1 MMARTRTAP
10 TSASI
15 VPIDG
20 KTPATPSAGA
30 PSPVEIVL
38 DRYRAFIFPN
48 RIREQRRRHGF
59 QKLMAL
65 SELLPDIP
73 YIRLSKIERGEVVA
87 RVDELQRI
95 GRALDI
101 APLKLLTDVTRPG
114 FDIAA
119 WAQPF
124 LDGRPWERD
133 EDRMAVMLGAALRVL
148 RNADRT
154 LTIAAL
160 DKEFG
165 LPAVILSRIENAQKT
180 LDRWNEA
187 TLAALCRLFDVAD
200 GAALR
205 RKVTEQYLRG
215 DLNGYVA
222 SIADPEMRI
231 ARTRQRIEALSTELG
246 ADAPGTRKRAPKG
259 GKKPNPSDRS
269 MPAPLT
275 PARSPDVPATPTG
288 QGRELPVYGAPLSG
302 GLIADIA
309 TDTLV
314 EAPRLAGPR
323 AFGLRVCRATL
334 GAGLPAGAIVVADP
348 DRAPTAGGLA
358 VIRSEHGYRL
368 VTVTF
373 DRTGA
378 TKGYSVAPDLEIDI
392 DDLAP
397 TDVFA
402 VVSAIFP

>member
-1 MMARTRTAP
+1 MARTRTAP
-10 TSASI
+10 TSPTIARTG
-15 VPIDG
+15 DQA
-20 KTPATPSAGA
+20 ATIPSTGA

-73 YIRLSKIERGEVVA
+73 YIRLSKVERGEVVA

-95 GRALDI
+95 GRALDV
-101 APLKLLTDVTRPG
+101 APLQLLTDVTRPG
-114 FDIAA
+114 FDISA

-124 LDGRPWERD
+124 MDGRPWEQD

-148 RNADRT
+148 RNTDRT

-160 DKEFG
+160 DKEYG

-187 TLAALCRLFDVAD
+187 TLAALCRLFDVAN

-205 RKVTEQYLRG
+205 LKVTEQYLRG
-215 DLNGYVA
+215 DLDGYVA
-222 SIADPEMRI
+222 SIADPELRI
-231 ARTRQRIEALSTELG
+231 ARTRQRIEALSTALG
-246 ADAPGTRKRAPKG
+246 ADAPGTRKRAPKA
-259 GKKPNPSDRS
+259 GKKPDPSGGS

-275 PARSPDVPATPTG
+275 SARSPDLPATPTG
-288 QGRELPVYGAPLSG
+288 QRRDLPVYGAPLSG
-302 GLIADIA
+302 GLIANIA
-309 TDTLV
+309 TDSLV
-314 EAPRLAGPR
+314 EAPRLVGPR

-358 VIRSEHGYRL
+358 AIRNEHGYRL

-378 TKGYSVAPDLEIDI
+378 TKGYSVAPDLEINI
-392 DDLAP
+392 DDLDPA
-397 TDVFA
+397 DVFA